1 MVVFAVLP
9 LRYTAPFPLIN
20 PGRPQFCFAFHAR
33 DYPSVGDTS
42 EGGVQRTLT
51 IQRNGVDAP
60 MRTGD
65 VQNHIVPEFGHKR
78 VKDIRAAA
86 VEDWIPAMDVA
97 AATKND
103 ILVSVPEI
111 LAAPFPENLSGLTRR

>member
-1 MVVFAVLP
+1 
-9 LRYTAPFPLIN
+9 
-20 PGRPQFCFAFHAR
+20 
-33 DYPSVGDTS
+33 
-42 EGGVQRTLT
+42 
-51 IQRNGVDAP
+51 

-86 VEDWIPAMDVA
+86 VADWIPAMDVA

-103 ILVSVPEI
+103 ILGTPRHIMSEAKRDGIIQRNPIDDVDPVSRSTYNRSDSLSIKEPKK
-111 LAAPFPENLSGLTRR
+111 LFPKNTEKLRVIWRRDDLIVAYF

>member
-1 MVVFAVLP
+1 
-9 LRYTAPFPLIN
+9 
-20 PGRPQFCFAFHAR
+20 
-33 DYPSVGDTS
+33 
-42 EGGVQRTLT
+42 
-51 IQRNGVDAP
+51 

-111 LAAPFPENLSGLTRR
+111 LAAPFPENLSGLARR

>member
-1 MVVFAVLP
+1 
-9 LRYTAPFPLIN
+9 
-20 PGRPQFCFAFHAR
+20 
-33 DYPSVGDTS
+33 
-42 EGGVQRTLT
+42 
-51 IQRNGVDAP
+51 

-97 AATKND
+97 AAT
-103 ILVSVPEI
+103 V
-111 LAAPFPENLSGLTRR
+111 AGQA